1 MIDLIDGD
9 RLARAKNF
17 VIEQRINYDDFYTVF
32 FDFSPPAE
40 IRTRTKGITIP
51 CATITPLRG

>member
-32 FDFSPPAE
+32 GFSPPVE